1 MDYKNIFINDRY
13 VEKLIEA
20 KDIIE
25 NDYVLFTE
33 DVYDVNFFSAKV
45 IGKRHI
51 YGKINK
57 TFLNDNSVSYSID
70 VLECIGTNKDE
81 ILKKQTIRRKETT
94 IFKKYKVYRKLW
106 NNEIN
111 RFLFLDFQEQEK
123 KFAV

>member
-1 MDYKNIFINDRY
+1 MEYKNIFINDRY

-57 TFLNDNSVSYSID
+57 TFLNDNSISYSID

-81 ILKKQTIRRKETT
+81 ILKKKTIRRKETT
-94 IFKKYKVYRKLW
+94 IFKKYNVYRKLW

-111 RFLFLDFQEQEK
+111 RFLFLDFKEQER